1 MSSATEHLRPEQSC
15 AVEEFA
21 RTAGL
26 QESEV
31 RELMQ
36 YQLLAPG
43 ALDMAHA
50 LALRE
55 AVRLKRDFDLDL
67 FTTGLLAGYIERIE
81 ELEAKLRKLQA
92 ERPGRTVYSEVSFT
106 SVAVRRG

>member
-1 MSSATEHLRPEQSC
+1 MSSATEHLRPEQAC
-15 AVEEFA
+15 ALDEFA

-43 ALDMAHA
+43 ALDMRMA
-50 LALRE
+50 LALRQ
-55 AVRLKRDFDLDL
+55 AVRLKNDFDLDL
-67 FTTGLLAGYIERIE
+67 FTTGLLAGYIERVS
-81 ELEAKLRKLQA
+81 ELESELRKLQA
-92 ERPGRTVYSEVSFT
+92 ERPGRTVYTEVSFT

>member
-26 QESEV
+26 QDSEV

-43 ALDMAHA
+43 SLDMRHA

-67 FTTGLLAGYIERIE
+67 FTTGLLAGYIERVE
-81 ELEAKLRKLQA
+81 ELEAQLRKLHA
-92 ERPGRTVYSEVSFT
+92 ERPGRTVYTEVSFT
-106 SVAVRRG
+106 SVSVRG